1 MRSKAS
7 QLKERIGADKY
18 ESERKRIFQEG
29 LDAGFIE
36 PDSNLDNYELTELR
50 DYDNQKSLN
59 GLQDIENV
67 IKMITGFIDEHPDLE
82 IHNIDFDAYLCN
94 RFHRLGVDCDYK
106 NLREL
111 RSQLQAIVIDADARI
126 AMAAMI
132 LNEMES

>member
-7 QLKERIGADKY
+7 QLKEQIGADKY

-36 PDSNLDNYELTELR
+36 PDSKVDDYELQELI
-50 DYDNQKSLN
+50 DYDNRKSIN
-59 GLQDIENV
+59 GMQDIENV
-67 IKMITGFIDEHPDLE
+67 IKIITPFIDEHPDLE
-82 IHNIDFDAYLCN
+82 IHNVDFDAYMCN

-106 NLREL
+106 NLRQL
-111 RSQLQAIVIDADARI
+111 RSQLQSLVDEADDRI

>member
-36 PDSNLDNYELTELR
+36 SDSKVDDYELQELI
-50 DYDNQKSLN
+50 DYDNRKSIN
-59 GLQDIENV
+59 GMQDIENV
-67 IKMITGFIDEHPDLE
+67 IKIITPFIDEHPDLE
-82 IHNIDFDAYLCN
+82 IHNVDFDAYMCN

-106 NLREL
+106 NLRQL
-111 RSQLQAIVIDADARI
+111 RSQLQSLVDEADDRI

-132 LNEMES
+132 LNEME